1 MMLGYCYCKGIGIN
15 IDKQKAVEL
24 YQKAANLGDEVAQ
37 YNLALMYKNGV
48 GIEKDV
54 DKAIYWYEHSAKQGY
69 QNAQNQLKKLKKL
82 RNNSCKIG

>member
-1 MMLGYCYCKGIGIN
+1 MLGYCYNTGIGIN

-24 YQKAANLGDEVAQ
+24 YQKAANLRDEVAQ
-37 YNLALMYKNGV
+37 YNLAIKYEYGD

-54 DKAIYWYEHSAKQGY
+54 DKAIYWYEQSAKQGY
-69 QNAQNQLKKLKKL
+69 QSAQNKLKKLKRL

>member
-1 MMLGYCYCKGIGIN
+1 MMLGYCYDTGIGIS

-24 YQKAANLGDEVAQ
+24 YQKAANLRDEVAQ
-37 YNLALMYKNGV
+37 YNLAIKYEYGD

-54 DKAIYWYEHSAKQGY
+54 DKAIYWYEQSAKQGY
-69 QNAQNQLKKLKKL
+69 QSAQNKLKKLKRL